1 MDFLSYA
8 TQVWNAG
15 TGKHSMRKEITGFNH
30 WVRALFATDKELY
43 CGSYQT
49 IEVSYKIYS
58 SIYKQ
63 YILNI

>member
-1 MDFLSYA
+1 MDFLSYT

-49 IEVSYKIYS
+49 IEVH
-58 SIYKQ
+58 SIV
-63 YILNI
+63 

>member
-1 MDFLSYA
+1 MDFLSHA
-8 TQVWNAG
+8 TQVWNSG

-49 IEVSYKIYS
+49 IEVYCIVKHILIKYKM
-58 SIYKQ
+58 
-63 YILNI
+63 LC